1 MQSLRNKSSYQRFLR
16 SPSLTQTQKPL
27 PKPDPGRQS
36 WWPLHNLQGL
46 TGILRG
52 LSHRAVGCESN
63 LRAPRRPEGL
73 DRPVQV
79 LMAGAAAYMG
89 ADVRAPRCAPLQ
101 FSLDAPSSL
110 SPPGLSGHTT
120 SQAQL
125 QAAVDPMLAAAH
137 YSWCC
142 SHADPARVTCT
153 LL

>member
-16 SPSLTQTQKPL
+16 SPSLTQAQKPL
-27 PKPDPGRQS
+27 PRPDPSRQS
-36 WWPLHNLQGL
+36 WWPLRNLQGL
-46 TGILRG
+46 IGILRG
-52 LSHRAVGCESN
+52 LSHRAFGCEST

-73 DRPVQV
+73 DGPVPV
-79 LMAGAAAYMG
+79 LMVGAAAYTG
-89 ADVRAPRCAPLQ
+89 VDVRAPHCAPLQ

-110 SPPGLSGHTT
+110 SAPGLSGHST

-125 QAAVDPMLAAAH
+125 QAAVDPTLAAAH

-142 SHADPARVTCT
+142 SHADPARVTCA